1 VVGPAGRLL
10 RRREHPADAAVR
22 EAREELG
29 IEVRLDGY
37 VGMYVDRYAF
47 QGETLPVLN
56 HCWTARSTG
65 AEATSHGWLSLMD
78 APEMAFRSMDRAIAD
93 VRGSLAGR

>member
-1 VVGPAGRLL
+1 
-10 RRREHPADAAVR
+10 
-22 EAREELG
+22 
-29 IEVRLDGY
+29 
-37 VGMYVDRYAF
+37 MYVDRYAF

-65 AEATSHGWLSLMD
+65 ADIVLDHAEATPHGWLSLMD